1 MTGAAI
7 TPSHLTPAQQS
18 FLLELRRVR
27 LAFQAPRGWRLKGDL
42 TLHAHSLGEAMLTHR
57 LAELVPGHGS
67 AQLRINAA
75 GIDLA
80 QQILTNRRKAR
91 KGGQAA

>member
-1 MTGAAI
+1 MTGAI

-18 FLLELRRVR
+18 FLLELRRAR
-27 LAFQAPRGWRLKGDL
+27 IAYQAPRGWRIKGDM
-42 TLHAHSLGEAMLTHR
+42 TPHAYSLGEALQAHK
-57 LAELVPGHGS
+57 LAEVITGHGS
-67 AQLRINAA
+67 AQLRINPA

-80 QQILTNRRKAR
+80 EQILTNRRKAR